1 MSRKAQLAATSC
13 GPRETNVARPGSKRT
28 AGARFEHCSQQRVN
42 ARGIAR
48 LQNDLDTVTSVAFL
62 QNTLTVWVATSSLIG
77 STLLLG
83 HFYYFSFF
91 LRVGEGC

>member
-13 GPRETNVARPGSKRT
+13 GPRKTNVARPGSKRT

-48 LQNDLDTVTSVAFL
+48 LQNDLDTVTVAFL